1 MRSILVFAALCSTSA
16 AAPVPKELKKGGE
29 LVGAWKFEKVII
41 DGRTVVESGSG
52 MLWVID
58 RNNDLSYQLTPPD
71 DAPPPIAK
79 PALPNGWAVATVVEN
94 RKMKFDPIRNEFD
107 HTGDASAR
115 LGRYELR
122 GDTLTVCLGFPGSPR
137 PASVNV
143 VEKTQIWTLKRV
155 TK

>member
-1 MRSILVFAALCSTSA
+1 M
-16 AAPVPKELKKGGE
+16 
-29 LVGAWKFEKVII
+29 VGAWKLEKVVM
-41 DGRTVVESGSG
+41 DGRTVEGSVSG

-58 RNNDLSYQLTPPD
+58 QNHDLRFRSTLPD
-71 DAPPPIAK
+71 DAAPPVAK
-79 PALPNGWAVATVVEN
+79 PALPNGWAVATAVSK
-94 RKMKFDPIRNEFD
+94 RQMKFDPSRKELD
-107 HTGDASAR
+107 HTGDTPSR

-137 PASVNV
+137 PASVNE